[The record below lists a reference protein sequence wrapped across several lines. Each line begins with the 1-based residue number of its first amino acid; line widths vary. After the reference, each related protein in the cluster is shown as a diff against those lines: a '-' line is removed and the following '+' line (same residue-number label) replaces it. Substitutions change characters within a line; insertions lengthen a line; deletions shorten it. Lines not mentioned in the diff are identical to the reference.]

1 MNRLTKKTLFGRYD
15 NIWWHGGTIMLS
27 KRERVAIVLSSVI
40 KDTVIYQSSSGMSDE
55 QSLEFSTKLSIDI
68 LTELGLIDSID
79 EDRFNDVMRVLHEVS
94 TINNEILK
102 SIQFPYKN
110 S

>member
-1 MNRLTKKTLFGRYD
+1 
-15 NIWWHGGTIMLS
+15 MLS

>member
-1 MNRLTKKTLFGRYD
+1 
-15 NIWWHGGTIMLS
+15 MLS
-27 KRERVAIVLSSVI
+27 KRERVVCILSSVI
-40 KDTVIYQSSSGMSDE
+40 KETAYYNLSDE
-55 QSLEFSTKLSIDI
+55 QSLQFATKLSMEII
-68 LTELGLIDSID
+68 AELGLTDGLD
-79 EDRFNDVMRVLHEVS
+79 EDSFNDVMRVLHEVA

>member
-1 MNRLTKKTLFGRYD
+1 
-15 NIWWHGGTIMLS
+15 MLS
-27 KRERVAIVLSSVI
+27 KRERVVCILSSVI
-40 KDTVIYQSSSGMSDE
+40 KETAYYNLSDE
-55 QSLEFSTKLSIDI
+55 QSLQFATKLSMEII
-68 LTELGLIDSID
+68 TELGLTDGLD
-79 EDRFNDVMRVLHEVS
+79 EDSFNDVMGCMHEVA

>member
-1 MNRLTKKTLFGRYD
+1 
-15 NIWWHGGTIMLS
+15 MLS
-27 KRERVAIVLSSVI
+27 KRERVVCILSSVI
-40 KDTVIYQSSSGMSDE
+40 KETAYYNLSDE
-55 QSLEFSTKLSIDI
+55 QSLQFATKLSMEII
-68 LTELGLIDSID
+68 AELGLTDGLD
-79 EDRFNDVMRVLHEVS
+79 EDSFNDVMRVLHEVS